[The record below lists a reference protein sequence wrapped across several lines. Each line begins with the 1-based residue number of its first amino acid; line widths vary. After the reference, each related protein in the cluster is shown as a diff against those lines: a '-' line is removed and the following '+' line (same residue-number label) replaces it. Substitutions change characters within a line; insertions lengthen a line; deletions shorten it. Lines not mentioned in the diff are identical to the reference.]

1 MKEIQELIKRVEV
14 EINKTPT
21 GELRN
26 LLCDANIVLQQ
37 QALNIGA
44 VSGMLPLTKEHQCFE
59 LGHAFY
65 LVCEIDNGRSKYGE
79 HKCSRCGHVEPFQ
92 YDYGSW

>member
-26 LLCDANIVLQQ
+26 LLCDANIVLHQ
-37 QALNIGA
+37 QALNIAA
-44 VSGMLPLTKEHQCFE
+44 VVGQSEQLK
-59 LGHAFY
+59 AFADY
-65 LVCEIDNGRSKYGE
+65 AQKRIWEDGDKDLSEF
-79 HKCSRCGHVEPFQ
+79 VEEFLRL
-92 YDYGSW
+92 

>member
-1 MKEIQELIKRVEV
+1 MKEIQELIKRVEA

-37 QALNIGA
+37 QALNIAA
-44 VSGMLPLTKEHQCFE
+44 VSVMCECSDKSINHIGPFYKEC
-59 LGHAFY
+59 G
-65 LVCEIDNGRSKYGE
+65 
-79 HKCSRCGHVEPFQ
+79 KCGKQ
-92 YDYGSW
+92 IK

>member
-1 MKEIQELIKRVEV
+1 MKQIQELIKRLES

-37 QALNIGA
+37 QALNITVVVGQSEQLCVDCNTRTA
-44 VSGMLPLTKEHQCFE
+44 KIGNQCISCNHGWTK
-59 LGHAFY
+59 
-65 LVCEIDNGRSKYGE
+65 K
-79 HKCSRCGHVEPFQ
+79 
-92 YDYGSW
+92 

>member
-1 MKEIQELIKRVEV
+1 MKEIQKLIKRVEV

-37 QALNIGA
+37 QALNIA
-44 VSGMLPLTKEHQCFE
+44 VVSKAKRTFSLDFIKWYSGMTAQKILN
-59 LGHAFY
+59 AFDRY
-65 LVCEIDNGRSKYGE
+65 KRESGNDC
-79 HKCSRCGHVEPFQ
+79 
-92 YDYGSW
+92 